1 MKYLVVSNTASNSI
15 SRITIS
21 NLFLEEL
28 YLKSIDKPIGPS
40 GSWVDE
46 NYIYTVNNYSNS
58 ISIINKKSFKEES
71 SLYIGAHPNDL
82 VKYKNF
88 LYVACSESNIVSVY
102 DLEEGKTAIDIPVN
116 NWPYN
121 IEISREKEIIFIS
134 NFQSNNL
141 SIIDINQNKVVKEIQ
156 TFGYPTKIKISK
168 NKKYVYV
175 CDSFMGDNKDGYLEI
190 FDLETLDSVVKI
202 KVGRYP
208 MDIEEDE
215 GYLYVCNFG
224 EGSISIIDKILLKEY
239 KRIKIGGMPKS
250 IIKYEEN
257 LYILDYLRGKL
268 IIFNLLEEKIK
279 AITVGEEP
287 NAMTLY

>member
-15 SRITIS
+15 SRITIT
-21 NLFLEEL
+21 NLYLEEL

-40 GSWVDE
+40 GSCVDE
-46 NYIYTVNNYSNS
+46 NYIYIVNNYSNS
-58 ISIINKKSFKEES
+58 ISIINKESFKEEN
-71 SLYIGAHPNDL
+71 SLYVGAHPNDL

-88 LYVACSESNIVSVY
+88 LYIACSESNVVSVY
-102 DLEEGKTAIDIPVN
+102 DLEEGKIVLDIPVN

-121 IEISREKEIIFIS
+121 IEISKEKEMILVS

-141 SIIDINQNKVVKEIQ
+141 SLIDLNQNKVIKEVK
-156 TFGYPTKIKISK
+156 TFGYPTKIKISN
-168 NKKYVYV
+168 NKKYFYV
-175 CDSFMGDNKDGYLEI
+175 CESCMGDNKDGYLEI
-190 FDLETLDSVVKI
+190 FDLETLESIAKI
-202 KVGRYP
+202 RTGRFP
-208 MDIEEDE
+208 MNIEEDE
-215 GYLYVCNFG
+215 RYLYICNFG
-224 EGSISIIDKILLKEY
+224 EGSISVIDKISLKEY

-257 LYILDYLRGKL
+257 IYILDYLRGKL
-268 IIFNLLEEKIK
+268 IVFNLLTEKIK